1 MSTTL
6 STRLQDLGRQ
16 AYQRALDL
24 KLGALEAAKARIDVE
39 FGVRNSAVK
48 RLAHQMLELGPAHP
62 MVRLQYRK
70 FALALA
76 PDGCDPADLHT
87 ALLLFQARW
96 SLNIA
101 EARNEDLSL
110 FRRRDAEFRAAR
122 YRALAIVCRY
132 MRAHHVT
139 PLRFEAI
146 RQTVCHGARQALT
159 LEHSL

>member
-1 MSTTL
+1 MSLT
-6 STRLQDLGRQ
+6 TRLQDLGRQ

-24 KLGALEAAKARIDVE
+24 KLGALEAAKARIDAE

-48 RLAHQMLELGPAHP
+48 RLVHQMFEHGPAHP
-62 MVRLQYRK
+62 LIRLQYRK

-76 PDGCDPADLHT
+76 PDGCDPADLDT
-87 ALLLFQARW
+87 ALLLFHARW

-122 YRALAIVCRY
+122 YRAMTIVLRY

-146 RQTVCHGARQALT
+146 RQTVCHGPMHAFAI
-159 LEHSL
+159 EGWSL